1 MRLFVA
7 IEISEA
13 VAANTLSLITRLEST
28 ASGLAPKSRI
38 AWVPSDRLHITVQF
52 IGHVD
57 VAKADAIRAALSA
70 PLPIASFDL
79 TVAGVGTFPPRGSP
93 RVIWAGLTDGRDRL
107 IAVGELVA
115 RRLSGAGVAAEDRP
129 YKPHLTLGRVRDA
142 AGLRAQAI
150 NASAGERT
158 LGTTCVDAITLFE
171 SKLSPK
177 GPKYSVVQR
186 VGFDGGL

>member
-1 MRLFVA
+1 MRLFVG
-7 IEISEA
+7 IEISEP
-13 VAANTLSLITRLEST
+13 VAANTLALIARLQSR
-28 ASGLAPKSRI
+28 ASDLAPGSRI
-38 AWVPSDRLHITVQF
+38 TWVTGDRLHITVQF

-57 VAKADAIRAALSA
+57 DPKAEAIRAALSD
-70 PLPIASFDL
+70 PLPITPFDL

-93 RVIWAGLTDGRDRL
+93 RVIWGGLTAGRDRL

-115 RRLSGAGVAAEDRP
+115 RRLSDVGVIAEERP
-129 YKPHLTLGRVRDA
+129 YNPHLTLGRVRDA

-150 NASAGERT
+150 AESVGESH
-158 LGTTCVDAITLFE
+158 LGTTLVDAITLFE
-171 SKLSPK
+171 SRLSPR